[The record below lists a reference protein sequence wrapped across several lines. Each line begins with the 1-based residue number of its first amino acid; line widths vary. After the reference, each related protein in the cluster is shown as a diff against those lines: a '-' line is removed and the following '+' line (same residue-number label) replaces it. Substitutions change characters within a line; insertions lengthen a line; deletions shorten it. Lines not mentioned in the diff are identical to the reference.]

1 MKQSTSRSLHFSTSP
16 YSNDFAQPG
25 SWSQVDSNWEELADK
40 IMDRL
45 YGKHA
50 GKAVVACQHCGQWG
64 ARYCSC
70 RNCGAP
76 ID

>member
-1 MKQSTSRSLHFSTSP
+1 VNASLTIQQLPETERADYLLGSNGESTNKISM
-16 YSNDFAQPG
+16 DG
-25 SWSQVDSNWEELADK
+25 IVDLVVHE
-40 IMDRL
+40 M
-45 YGKHA
+45 YGQHC

-70 RNCGAP
+70 RHCGAP